1 MSILYEPFKIR
12 KLELRNRFIRSATL
26 ENMATEAGEVT
37 ESLVKLHSTLA
48 KGQVGLIIPGYM
60 YINPLGR
67 AFKFQT
73 GIYDD
78 TLIPGLKRL
87 TDAIHSEDGKVA
99 FQIVHAGMQTFER
112 LIGKR
117 PAGPTAEILNPISIE
132 YSREMTKEE
141 IEDSIEDFVDAAK
154 RAVESGADGIQIHSA
169 HGYLI
174 NQFIS
179 PFYNRREDKW
189 GGSDEKRFR
198 YLKEIVIKI
207 KKCLPSEIPLLIKL
221 NSHDYTPDEG
231 ITPPLAAKYSDW
243 LIKLGID
250 AIEVSCGST
259 AFSIF
264 NMSRGE
270 VPVKAI
276 VQAVPD
282 YLKDM
287 ATNLYQDMVGKYD
300 LEEGYNLEAAK
311 IIKKKIKM
319 IPLILVG
326 GLRSKNFME
335 EVIEKQYAD
344 FISMSRPFI
353 REPYLIKGFKQG
365 KKDKVA
371 CISCNRCLGALP
383 NDYPVRCYTN
393 KWPEKKMPTTYFPE

>member
-1 MSILYEPFKIR
+1 MSILYEPFKIG
-12 KLELRNRFIRSATL
+12 KLEVRNRFVRSATL

-60 YINPLGR
+60 YVNPLGR
-67 AFKFQT
+67 ALKFQT
-73 GIYDD
+73 GIYEDA
-78 TLIPGLKRL
+78 LIPGLKRL
-87 TDAIHSEDGKVA
+87 TNAIHREGGKVA

-112 LIGKR
+112 LIGRR
-117 PAGPTAEILNPISIE
+117 PAGPTAEILNPVSIE
-132 YSREMTKEE
+132 YSREMAEEE

-154 RAVESGADGIQIHSA
+154 RAVESGADSIQIHSA

-174 NQFIS
+174 NEFIS

-189 GGSDEKRFR
+189 GGSDESRFR

-207 KKCLPSEIPLLIKL
+207 KKDLPSEIPLLIKL
-221 NSHDYTPDEG
+221 SSHDYTPDEG
-231 ITPPLAAKYSDW
+231 ITPPLAAKYSKW
-243 LIKLGID
+243 LIKIGID

-259 AFSIF
+259 SFSIF

-270 VPVKAI
+270 VPVEAI

-282 YLKDM
+282 YMKGMAKDI
-287 ATNLYQDMVGKYD
+287 YQDMVGKFG

-311 IIKKKIKM
+311 VIKEKIKN
-319 IPLILVG
+319 IPLMLVG

-335 EVIEKQYAD
+335 DVIEKRFAD

-353 REPYLIKGFKQG
+353 REPFLVKGFKEG
-365 KKDKVA
+365 KKDKAA

-393 KWPEKKMPTTYFPE
+393 KWPEKRIITTYFPE